1 MARYRHQSI
10 EYIIKAYNDS
20 IIKKRFKD
28 SRSFKERKQRQRQR
42 QRVRQRSPE
51 FQTLKTGN
59 LSIDISCTGER

>member
-10 EYIIKAYNDS
+10 EYKIKAYNDS

-28 SRSFKERKQRQRQR
+28 SQSFKERKQRQR

>member
-42 QRVRQRSPE
+42 QRQRSPE
-51 FQTLKTGN
+51 FQTLETGN